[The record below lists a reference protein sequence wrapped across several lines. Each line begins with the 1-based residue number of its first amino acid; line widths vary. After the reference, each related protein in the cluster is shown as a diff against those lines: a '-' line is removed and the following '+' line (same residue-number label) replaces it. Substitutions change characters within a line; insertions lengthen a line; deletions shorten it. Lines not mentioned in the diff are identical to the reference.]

1 MEMDS
6 ARQLLRHTVA
16 TLAYRA
22 AKPLRDAPESFCK
35 FRPAEGARTAVE
47 ILAHMGDLFDWAL
60 SLARGEQRWHN
71 AEPQPWREETARFF
85 AAVEAFDN
93 YLASDAP
100 LAATADQLFQGPI
113 ADAFTHVGQ
122 IALMRRLAE
131 APVRAEN
138 YYVAKIAVGTI
149 GADQPAPVREF

>member
-1 MEMDS
+1 MDP
-6 ARQLLRHTVA
+6 ARQLLRHTIA

-22 AKPLRDAPESFCK
+22 AKPLRDAPENFCK

-60 SLARGEQRWHN
+60 SAVQGQERWHSS
-71 AEPQPWREETARFF
+71 EPQPWREETERFY
-85 AAVEAFDN
+85 ATLAAFDA
-93 YLASDAP
+93 YLASDDP
-100 LAATADQLFQGPI
+100 LHVSVDALFQGPI
-113 ADAFTHVGQ
+113 ADALAHVGQ

-138 YYVAKIAVGTI
+138 YYVAKISVGVV
-149 GADQPAPVREF
+149 GAEQAAPVYEF